1 MNIFNAQMGGRGNME
16 LGRSVMTIVVAIS
29 ILSGCTA
36 PPDKVDPAVLEALE
50 TGDFRYL
57 DLSGLNLA
65 NTNFDGTNW
74 TNANASGSDLS
85 GSDFGIV
92 DFTYADLSEANMNEG
107 FFLGANFKER
117 KIRFVDAF
125 G

>member
-1 MNIFNAQMGGRGNME
+1 MNIFNAQMAGRVSME
-16 LGRSVMTIVVAIS
+16 LGKSVMAIVIVLS

-57 DLSGLNLA
+57 DLSNLNLA

-74 TNANASGSDLS
+74 TNANVSGSDLS

-107 FFLGANFKER
+107 FFLGSNFFSA
-117 KIRFVDAF
+117 KIL
-125 G
+125 